1 MTDELWLPIEG
12 YDGYE
17 VSNMGRIRSL
27 DRELSKV
34 SKLGLRFSAV
44 KEGRILTLY
53 QVGMYL
59 GFRFTRSSPNIY
71 VHRMVALAFVDNPDN
86 KPTVNHKNGNKHD
99 NRAENLEWMTH
110 KENMRHAA
118 DVLKVNFNPV
128 RK

>member
-1 MTDELWLPIEG
+1 MDELWLPIEG

-17 VSNMGRIRSL
+17 VSNLGRIRSL
-27 DRELSKV
+27 DRELSKI

-59 GFRFTRSSPNIY
+59 GFRFSRSTPNIY
-71 VHRMVALAFVDNPDN
+71 VHRMVANAFVDNPDN

-118 DVLKVNFNPV
+118 DVLKVNFNSN